1 MADPFSIVAGSI
13 GIIDVCLKVGAY
25 LLNVQR
31 ASEGVEGELMG
42 LAQEIEE
49 LISVNES
56 IREVSRKE
64 RSLFSSYEFA
74 DQQNL
79 RGLWQQAGQLQ
90 KGCRHD
96 LDILQQ
102 LLTDILGSSG
112 PKTTG
117 KIDGIRKQ
125 LRKQSKN
132 GQLSQ
137 IRLKLS
143 TYQASLQTLL
153 SVLNMYINAYNPEE
167 DAANCLQLLYSHI
180 LQIKR

>member
-1 MADPFSIVAGSI
+1 MVDFFSIVAGSI

-31 ASEGVEGELMG
+31 ASEDVEGELMG

-49 LISVNES
+49 LINES

-96 LDILQQ
+96 LDILEQ
-102 LLTDILGSSG
+102 LLTDILGSNG